1 MNIIQI
7 AGHLGA
13 DAETRHTPGG
23 AKVSSLRLATKSR
36 KKGEDQTIWYR
47 ISLWGDQFDNIMP
60 YLTKGKVVIVSGEFM
75 PPETY
80 TDRNGQTQVSLEVR
94 GSMVLF
100 PSFGRK
106 EGQEGA
112 APMATATATPAP
124 APAPAQPAASNDDDL
139 PF

>member
-23 AKVSSLRLATKSR
+23 AKVTSLRIATRSR

-47 ISLWGDQFDNIMP
+47 VSLWGDQFDNIMP

-80 TDRNGQTQVSLEVR
+80 NDRNGQTQVSLEIR

-100 PSFGRK
+100 PSFGKK

-112 APMATATATPAP
+112 AAPMATAAA
-124 APAPAQPAASNDDDL
+124 AAPAQPVASNDDDL